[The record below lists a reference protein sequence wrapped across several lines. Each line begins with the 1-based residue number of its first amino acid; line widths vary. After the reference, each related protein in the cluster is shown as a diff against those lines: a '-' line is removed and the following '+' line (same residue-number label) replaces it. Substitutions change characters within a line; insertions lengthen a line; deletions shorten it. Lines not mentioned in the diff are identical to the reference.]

1 MLEVQREVIAS
12 PNSPSGSLA
21 SRRPRPGGGL
31 WQGKSYLIQL
41 VRTFR
46 PAAKTLMLRRLLP
59 CRCLDSRAWQCLQ
72 AVSLLFVLFGP
83 DIVALKSAPDSINP
97 IIDALLLASMGL
109 FGLDLFLSVLCRHK
123 LMWLEVHLPVST
135 DS

>member
-1 MLEVQREVIAS
+1 M
-12 PNSPSGSLA
+12 
-21 SRRPRPGGGL
+21 
-31 WQGKSYLIQL
+31 
-41 VRTFR
+41 RTFW
-46 PAAKTLMLRRLLP
+46 PVAKALVLRHFLP
-59 CRCLDSRAWQCLQ
+59 CRCLDSRAWQYLQ

-97 IIDALLLASMGL
+97 IIDALLLGSMGL

-123 LMWLEVHLPVST
+123 LMWLEVQLPVQIANDIVS

>member
-1 MLEVQREVIAS
+1 M
-12 PNSPSGSLA
+12 
-21 SRRPRPGGGL
+21 PRHVL
-31 WQGKSYLIQL
+31 S
-41 VRTFR
+41 
-46 PAAKTLMLRRLLP
+46 

-97 IIDALLLASMGL
+97 IIDALLLGSMGL

-123 LMWLEVHLPVST
+123 LMWLEVDLPVPVANDIVS
-135 DS
+135 DSQALCL